1 MFVDAVIFLSLYD
14 RVHMADYGSIS
25 LFCFCCCW
33 WPCQCCYGSQ
43 GSTEKG
49 CCCKPLHRLLRFTVH
64 EIRLAKSHDV
74 AVKETGCEQ
83 VEFRSKMEAS
93 ALRPHAILFPGTQG
107 EQRWHHCFV
116 EILACPQVTQVH
128 NDSGASGAQVHGQH
142 MSALVA
148 SHS

>member
-1 MFVDAVIFLSLYD
+1 MSVDAVILSLYD
-14 RVHMADYGSIS
+14 RVCMADYGSIS
-25 LFCFCCCW
+25 LFCFCCLW
-33 WPCQCCYGSQ
+33 WPRWPCQCCYGSQ

-93 ALRPHAILFPGTQG
+93 AALRPHASLFPGTLHKENRG
-107 EQRWHHCFV
+107 GGTIVLLRFWHAHK
-116 EILACPQVTQVH
+116 
-128 NDSGASGAQVHGQH
+128 
-142 MSALVA
+142 
-148 SHS
+148 